1 MVMRLTGA
9 GPRAGLGKI
18 PVTKGYQTDVLEK
31 YLLIQTDGYQI
42 ILTAAWTARHE
53 GITVL
58 NIHWQYSG
66 LYNTTTADNCLIV
79 KVHGSVHEDMN

>member
-1 MVMRLTGA
+1 MVMRITGA

-42 ILTAAWTARHE
+42 ILTAA
-53 GITVL
+53 
-58 NIHWQYSG
+58 
-66 LYNTTTADNCLIV
+66 
-79 KVHGSVHEDMN
+79 